1 MKKITTGILATLACL
16 ACLSGCSGKGNE
28 KDPTGIEA
36 SVALEGAKAFLE
48 AKYKKQVSEV
58 SANYEMP
65 NTVSYDG
72 VTYEITWSVDVEKD
86 VIVERD
92 DEEGITYINVNESA
106 AEDVKYVLTGTI
118 KDADGNELKVE
129 FKCKLLQGPTTA
141 AVRITEAPVAGT
153 AYKLYVYQGTN
164 KSHRYLTG
172 ESKKGYDYFL
182 LTSDVVDEGIDV
194 YVEAAQD
201 ASGND
206 VDGKYYLYVNKV
218 SGEGEEATTTKT
230 YLNIVKNGSYV
241 NSLFQ
246 SEPKCEYVFDT
257 DYQTIVTEVDG
268 KKYYLGCDTTYDTI
282 EAQYKREDSYY
293 TAYLSGIVEKTKV
306 SDDIKLET
314 AFNTLTMADA
324 YVDEFDTALP
334 TQDPTFTDV
343 KINWECDSDKV
354 SLGKNINDTQKAT
367 FTAGSTTD
375 TVVLKAVMTCG
386 EKTVTKEFSIKLV
399 PNDGEAIAAA
409 ALELPVGASFGNE
422 ATLTGIVTKLDASGL
437 EEYGN
442 IEVTMAAN
450 GDFETLIGCYHLV
463 GITDYQAKDVGLG
476 YTVTVKG
483 ILTNYNG
490 TIQFG
495 NGCEIV
501 SFVEGSA
508 DDLPGAK
515 TMTIPE
521 ALAAADGVEVKV
533 AGTVAEINTVWSDQ
547 YKNITVTI
555 VDADG
560 NKLYVYRLATK
571 VEIGDII
578 TITGSMATHNNNRQI
593 GAGATAEITGHDN
606 SYDYTEMTIADA
618 LNAADGTN
626 VIVTGTVAT
635 IDTAYSEQ
643 HDNISVTITDDN
655 GNNLYLYR
663 LAGNVTVGSVIKVK
677 GTMATY
683 SGNRQVTGGTF
694 ELISEGEVTP
704 PAGGEG
710 GGEGGDVETSTA
722 DYALNITSLN
732 VPAAYSNDAI
742 TATVNSVSFSYIQIA
757 NYGKGMQFRSKN
769 GVSSSLWNAT
779 ALSGNLTKIVFTPN
793 SNYGNYTNAYTL
805 ALGNTADC
813 NEKTVSFNTTGNG
826 QITTV
831 EIEGEYTFFKIT
843 HANSNTQYFDSIEI
857 FCEEA
862 APKYSLTLRNG
873 NPMTGGTSETFE
885 YVEGATLELDPLTA
899 DGKKFLGWFGMDDN
913 GDLNVA
919 APTTMPAEAI
929 ALFAVWEV
937 IPYTLT
943 IKQADVEDKT
953 FTFAVE
959 YTNDILISV
968 NDLAYVLE
976 DNLPEGFVWEENV
989 PETFALQ
996 DYTFTAISAAV
1007 PKYTLTLRNGNPM
1020 AGGTSEILEYVE
1032 GANLELPSL
1041 TADGKKFLGWFAL
1054 DGEGNPTVAAP
1065 TTMPA
1070 EAIALFAV
1078 WEVIPYTLTIK
1089 QADVEDKTFTF
1100 AVEYTND
1107 ILISVNDLA
1116 YVLEENL
1123 PANTETLTYSW
1134 VEEIPE
1140 TFSLQDYTFTVAVEE
1155 TVVTIEDAL
1164 AAADGTKA
1172 KFSGTV
1178 SSIYQ
1183 DWSDQFSNMSFYVTD
1198 GTKTILVFRAGTK
1211 VGVGDAVDVNGVVA
1225 LYNDTNQIAQGA
1237 TVTVT
1242 AAHVCSTFT
1251 EADCLNAAVCTVC
1264 GAVNG
1269 SALGHTTDDG
1279 VCERCG
1285 QTIGGDAPVLVEKNY
1300 SYDFPLNKATYTANG
1315 TKSLNEVD
1323 WTLAGDGNYW
1333 GYDSNKVK
1341 CQQFGSSGSP
1351 YTTMTLTSTSFSNVS
1366 QIRINTCGASST
1378 NAKLNVHVGDTLVKT
1393 ISLTA
1398 NATDY
1403 TIDVDGLSGDVK
1415 FEYTQTSK
1423 KAIYIK
1429 SIAVDYAE

>member
-141 AVRITEAPVAGT
+141 AVRITEAPVVGT
-153 AYKLYVYQGTN
+153 AYKLYVYQGANGAHVYANGKMKNT
-164 KSHRYLTG
+164 Y
-172 ESKKGYDYFL
+172 YFD
-182 LTSDVVDEGIDV
+182 TTTVAEEGIDI
-194 YVEAAQD
+194 YVEA
-201 ASGND
+201 
-206 VDGKYYLYVNKV
+206 VEGKEGKFYLYHNAVE
-218 SGEGEEATTTKT
+218 GEGEEATTTKT
-230 YLNIVKNGSYV
+230 YINIVKSGTHTNAKY
-241 NSLFQ
+241 
-246 SEPKCEYVFDT
+246 ETTATTEYVFDS
-257 DYQTIVTEVDG
+257 DYKTMVTELDG
-268 KKYYLGCDTTYDTI
+268 TTFYLGCDGTYNTI
-282 EAQYKREDSYY
+282 EPQKEKGEGYY

-314 AFNTLTMADA
+314 AFNTLTMAAA

-354 SLGKNINDTQKAT
+354 SLGKNINDTQKAI

-386 EKTVTKEFSIKLV
+386 EKTATKEFSIKLV

-437 EEYGN
+437 EEFGN

-533 AGTVAEINTVWSDQ
+533 SGTVAEINTVWSDQ
-547 YKNITVTI
+547 HKNITVTI

-571 VEIGDII
+571 VDLGDII
-578 TITGSMATHNNNRQI
+578 TITGSMATYNSNRQI

-635 IDTAYSEQ
+635 IDTAYSEE
-643 HDNISVTITDDN
+643 HGNISVTITDDN

-683 SGNRQVTGGTF
+683 NSNRQVTGGTF

-722 DYALNITSLN
+722 DYALTVTNLN
-732 VPAAYSNDAI
+732 VPASYSADVTN
-742 TATVNSVSFSYIQIA
+742 ATVNGVDFAFVQIA
-757 NYGKGMQFRSKN
+757 NYGN
-769 GVSSSLWNAT
+769 GLQWRTKDNVSGSLWNTT

-793 SNYGNYTNAYTL
+793 MTKYYNTSNVNAYTL
-805 ALGNTADC
+805 ALGNTAEC
-813 NEKTVSFNTTGNG
+813 NEKTVSFNTVGG
-826 QITTV
+826 QTTTV
-831 EIEGEYTFFKIT
+831 TIEGEYTFFKIT
-843 HANSNTQYFDSIEI
+843 HNNTYTQYFDSIEI

-862 APKYSLTLRNG
+862 APKYSLTL
-873 NPMTGGTSETFE
+873 ET
-885 YVEGATLELDPLTA
+885 ATL
-899 DGKKFLGWFGMDDN
+899 
-913 GDLNVA
+913 
-919 APTTMPAEAI
+919 
-929 ALFAVWEV
+929 
-937 IPYTLT
+937 
-943 IKQADVEDKT
+943 
-953 FTFAVE
+953 
-959 YTNDILISV
+959 
-968 NDLAYVLE
+968 
-976 DNLPEGFVWEENV
+976 
-989 PETFALQ
+989 
-996 DYTFTAISAAV
+996 
-1007 PKYTLTLRNGNPM
+1007 
-1020 AGGTSEILEYVE
+1020 
-1032 GANLELPSL
+1032 
-1041 TADGKKFLGWFAL
+1041 
-1054 DGEGNPTVAAP
+1054 
-1065 TTMPA
+1065 
-1070 EAIALFAV
+1070 
-1078 WEVIPYTLTIK
+1078 
-1089 QADVEDKTFTF
+1089 
-1100 AVEYTND
+1100 
-1107 ILISVNDLA
+1107 
-1116 YVLEENL
+1116 
-1123 PANTETLTYSW
+1123 
-1134 VEEIPE
+1134 
-1140 TFSLQDYTFTVAVEE
+1140 
-1155 TVVTIEDAL
+1155 
-1164 AAADGTKA
+1164 
-1172 KFSGTV
+1172 
-1178 SSIYQ
+1178 
-1183 DWSDQFSNMSFYVTD
+1183 
-1198 GTKTILVFRAGTK
+1198 
-1211 VGVGDAVDVNGVVA
+1211 
-1225 LYNDTNQIAQGA
+1225 
-1237 TVTVT
+1237 
-1242 AAHVCSTFT
+1242 
-1251 EADCLNAAVCTVC
+1251 
-1264 GAVNG
+1264 
-1269 SALGHTTDDG
+1269 
-1279 VCERCG
+1279 
-1285 QTIGGDAPVLVEKNY
+1285 
-1300 SYDFPLNKATYTANG
+1300 
-1315 TKSLNEVD
+1315 
-1323 WTLAGDGNYW
+1323 
-1333 GYDSNKVK
+1333 
-1341 CQQFGSSGSP
+1341 
-1351 YTTMTLTSTSFSNVS
+1351 
-1366 QIRINTCGASST
+1366 
-1378 NAKLNVHVGDTLVKT
+1378 
-1393 ISLTA
+1393 
-1398 NATDY
+1398 
-1403 TIDVDGLSGDVK
+1403 
-1415 FEYTQTSK
+1415 
-1423 KAIYIK
+1423 
-1429 SIAVDYAE
+1429 